1 MTASYDSVKAL
12 LSKGISR
19 PTLYQVIMDDPDRR
33 VNDQLEFLCSETRVP
48 EVTANTIAVRGH
60 EHMGVVREQAT
71 NIQFASPFSIK
82 VISDRDY
89 IVYKAMRRWFDSLAQ
104 NANPALFGGTG
115 GISQRINYYDSVT
128 RTIELVKLEQQGG
141 RGIREPG
148 KYIEPFRVRF
158 NNAFPVRIGSIELGS
173 DLTDTATEFTIDFA
187 YENYTF
193 VETGGIGGG
202 IVGAIASTLGTLLG

>member
-19 PTLYQVIMDDPDRR
+19 PTLYEVRMPLGPT
-33 VNDQLEFLCSETRVP
+33 NAEEQLRFLCSQTRVP

-60 EHMGVVREQAT
+60 ENMGVVREQT
-71 NIQFASPFSIK
+71 TSIQFASPFSVK

-89 IVYKAMRRWFDSLAQ
+89 TVYKAMRRWFDTLALNSNPNSLQ
-104 NANPALFGGTG
+104 GLSGSSQI
-115 GISQRINYYDSVT
+115 ISYYENVT
-128 RTIELVKLEQQGG
+128 RSITLIKQEQQGG

-148 KYIEPFRVRF
+148 RYVEPFRIIF
-158 NNAFPVRIGSIELGS
+158 NNAFPVRIGAIELDS
-173 DLTDTATEFTIDFA
+173 SATDTLVEFTVDFA

-193 VETGGIGGG
+193 VG
-202 IVGAIASTLGTLLG
+202 